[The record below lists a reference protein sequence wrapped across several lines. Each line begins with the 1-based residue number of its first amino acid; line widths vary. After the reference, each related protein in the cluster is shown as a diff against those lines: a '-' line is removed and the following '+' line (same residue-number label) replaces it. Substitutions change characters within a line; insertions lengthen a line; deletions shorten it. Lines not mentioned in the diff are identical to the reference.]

1 MDIKKIKESIV
12 IVTYAIILY
21 LVLINL
27 DLVQGTFST
36 LITLLTPITSGFVM
50 AYILKEPYNFFRDD
64 FFKLS
69 SNDKPIIKNIK
80 SGSALIL
87 AYTLVILILSILTI
101 LVVPQLWE
109 SIQKLATTVPHQVEI
124 ILDKTELFILN
135 IDKLLPQTMD
145 VDENVIS
152 ELEKIWMDIVNFLTN
167 ILTTVIPA
175 ILNGIAGITSSI
187 TNMIFSF
194 IFSIYF
200 LSGKE
205 KLCFQLRKILY
216 AFLPTPI
223 VERVLYIAEITNYS
237 FTKFINGQVAE
248 AFILGILCFVG
259 MLIFQ
264 MPYAVLVSVI
274 IGATNIIPIFGPI
287 FGTIPATF
295 IVLMDNPQEPMIALW
310 FVIFILVVQ
319 RIDGDIIYPRVVGDS
334 IGLPG
339 VFVMLAIIVGSGLF
353 GLAGMIIGV
362 PLSAVIYRLI
372 REGTYK
378 RLVEKK
384 ITPQ

>member
-1 MDIKKIKESIV
+1 MDIKKIKESVV

-21 LVLINL
+21 LVLTNL
-27 DLVQGTFST
+27 ELVQGTFST
-36 LITLLTPITSGFVM
+36 VIALLTPITSGFVV
-50 AYILKEPYNFFRDD
+50 AYILKGPYNFFRDD

-69 SNDKPIIKNIK
+69 INDKPIIKNIK

-87 AYTLVILILSILTI
+87 AYALVIFILSILTI

-124 ILDKTELFILN
+124 ILAKTEVFILN
-135 IDKLLPQTMD
+135 IEKLLPKTMD
-145 VDENVIS
+145 VDENVIN

-187 TNMIFSF
+187 TNMIFAF

-216 AFLPTPI
+216 AFLPTPV

-274 IGATNIIPIFGPI
+274 IGTTNIIPIFGPI

-353 GLAGMIIGV
+353 GLPGMIIGV